1 MRQSPFYGWWIV
13 STLGF
18 TEMTS
23 WGVIYYA
30 FSVLLA
36 PMQQDL
42 GWPQAHFTG
51 GFSLA
56 LFISGIVAL
65 PIGRWLDQHGARG
78 LMTLGSCLATVLVVA
93 WANVQTLLAWYLI
106 WAGLGVAMAAILYEP
121 AFAVVATWFQRKRQH
136 ALTILT
142 VGGGLASV
150 VYVPLI
156 TRLLSTMA
164 WREVLLWLAG
174 GLAILTIPLH
184 GLVLRAKPADLG
196 LLPDG
201 APLRVAATTSTPPIQ
216 PSMSLNKAVRS
227 GAFWWLALAF
237 GLTTMATFTL
247 GVHLISAI
255 KAQGYAPEIQALAVA
270 ILGGSQIPS
279 RILIGSVGRR
289 LPQAQLA
296 WMLCL
301 VQSLAFAIFLSVPS
315 VAGLM
320 LFACLFGAGSG
331 ALTPTRAALVAD
343 VFGSAQYASISGAL
357 ALLTTTARAL
367 APVLASLLV
376 ALLHSYQ
383 PLFGL
388 LLLMCLI
395 SAAAIYFIRGAS
407 NA

>member
-36 PMQQDL
+36 PMQQEL

-65 PIGRWLDQHGARG
+65 PIGRWLDRHGARG

-93 WANVQTLLAWYLI
+93 WANVQSLVAWYLI

-150 VYVPLI
+150 VYVPL
-156 TRLLSTMA
+156 TTHLLSTMA

-201 APLRVAATTSTPPIQ
+201 APHSVAATAPTPPIQ
-216 PSMSLNKAVRS
+216 ASMSLDKAVRV

-255 KAQGYAPEIQALAVA
+255 NAQGYAPEIQALAVA
-270 ILGGSQIPS
+270 VLGGSQIPS

-289 LPQAQLA
+289 LPQVQLA

-301 VQSLAFAIFLSVPS
+301 LQSLAFAIFLWVPN

-343 VFGSAQYASISGAL
+343 VFGTAQYASISGAL
-357 ALLTTTARAL
+357 SLLTTTARAL
-367 APVLASLLV
+367 APVLASFLV

-395 SAAAIYFIRGAS
+395 SAAAIYVIRGAS

>member
-36 PMQQDL
+36 PMQQEL

-201 APLRVAATTSTPPIQ
+201 EPLPVVATASTPPIQ
-216 PSMSLNKAVRS
+216 PSMSLSKALRV

-279 RILIGSVGRR
+279 RILIGSIGRR

>member
-36 PMQQDL
+36 PMQQEL
-42 GWPQAHFTG
+42 GWSQAHFTG

-201 APLRVAATTSTPPIQ
+201 EPLPVVATASTPPIQ
-216 PSMSLNKAVRS
+216 PSMSLSKALRV

-279 RILIGSVGRR
+279 RILIGSIGRR

>member
-1 MRQSPFYGWWIV
+1 
-13 STLGF
+13 
-18 TEMTS
+18 MTS

-36 PMQQDL
+36 PMQQEL

-201 APLRVAATTSTPPIQ
+201 EPLPVVATASTPPIQ
-216 PSMSLNKAVRS
+216 PSMSLSKALRV

-279 RILIGSVGRR
+279 RILIGSIGRR

>member
-1 MRQSPFYGWWIV
+1 MRRSPFYGWWIV
-13 STLGF
+13 GTLGF

-30 FSVLLA
+30 FSVLLT
-36 PMQQDL
+36 PMQREL
-42 GWPQAHFTG
+42 GWSQAHLTG

-56 LFISGIVAL
+56 VFISGIVAL
-65 PIGRWLDQHGARG
+65 PVGRWLDQHGARG
-78 LMTLGSCLATVLVVA
+78 LMTLGSCLAAILVVA
-93 WANVQTLLAWYLI
+93 WANVQSLLAWYLI
-106 WAGLGVAMAAILYEP
+106 WAGLGLAMAAILYEP
-121 AFAVVATWFQRKRQH
+121 AFAVVAAWFQQKRQH

-156 TRLLSTMA
+156 TRLLGTLN
-164 WREVLLWLAG
+164 WREVLLWLAAV
-174 GLAILTIPLH
+174 LAVLTIPLH
-184 GLVLRAKPADLG
+184 GLVLRGKPADLG

-201 APLRVAATTSTPPIQ
+201 GSLAVATVTPNPTIQ
-216 PSMSLNKAVRS
+216 PSMSLGKAVRA

-255 KAQGYAPEIQALAVA
+255 QAQGYAPEIQALAVA
-270 ILGGSQIPS
+270 LLGGSQIPS
-279 RILIGSVGRR
+279 RIVIGSVGRR
-289 LPQAQLA
+289 LPQVQLA

-301 VQSLAFAIFLSVPS
+301 LQSAAFAIFLFVPN
-315 VAGLM
+315 VLGLL

-343 VFGSAQYASISGAL
+343 VFGTAQYASISGAL

-376 ALLHSYQ
+376 GLLHSYQ

-395 SAAAIYFIRGAS
+395 SAAAIYLIRGAS
-407 NA
+407 NG

>member
-36 PMQQDL
+36 PMQQEL

-65 PIGRWLDQHGARG
+65 PIGRWLDRHGARG

-93 WANVQTLLAWYLI
+93 WANVQSLVAWYLI

-150 VYVPLI
+150 VYVPL
-156 TRLLSTMA
+156 TTHLLSTMA

-201 APLRVAATTSTPPIQ
+201 APHSVAATAPTPPIQ
-216 PSMSLNKAVRS
+216 ASMSLGKAVRV

-255 KAQGYAPEIQALAVA
+255 NAQGYAPEIQALAVA
-270 ILGGSQIPS
+270 VLGGSQIPS

-289 LPQAQLA
+289 LPQVQLA

-301 VQSLAFAIFLSVPS
+301 LQSLAFAIFLLVPS
-315 VAGLM
+315 VMGLM

-343 VFGSAQYASISGAL
+343 VFGTAQYASISGAL
-357 ALLTTTARAL
+357 SLLTTTARAL
-367 APVLASLLV
+367 APVLASFLV

-395 SAAAIYFIRGAS
+395 SAAAIYVIRGAS

>member
-30 FSVLLA
+30 FSVLLT
-36 PMQQDL
+36 PMQQEL

-51 GFSLA
+51 AFSLA

-201 APLRVAATTSTPPIQ
+201 EPLPVVATASTPSIQ
-216 PSMSLNKAVRS
+216 PSMSLNKAVRV

-247 GVHLISAI
+247 DVHLISAI

-270 ILGGSQIPS
+270 IMGGSQIPS

-289 LPQAQLA
+289 LPQVQLA

-301 VQSLAFAIFLSVPS
+301 VQSLAFAIFLWVPS
-315 VAGLM
+315 VGGLM
-320 LFACLFGAGSG
+320 IFACLFGAGSG